1 VKLNDVGKENQLLH
15 DLLDNIAPSGEIE
28 LWLDGASVLCVK
40 DLLLCDSDE
49 GRIKGVHFQTFFGG
63 SDS

>member
-1 VKLNDVGKENQLLH
+1 MVMDPLLY
-15 DLLDNIAPSGEIE
+15 DLLADAAPSGEIE

-40 DLLLCDSDE
+40 DLLLCESDE
-49 GRIKGVHFQTFFGG
+49 GRIKGMHFQTFFGG